1 MTNAMRAVQNARES
15 LEKSRET
22 DRDKES
28 IAHLEDAVSFL
39 AASIDPAG
47 ATAKERQKP
56 SADESDEG
64 DNSGDDEEGGEE
76 EDE

>member
-28 IAHLEDAVSFL
+28 IAHLEDAVGFL

-56 SADESDEG
+56 SPTQSEEG
-64 DNSGDDEEGGEE
+64 GNSGDDEEGGENKA
-76 EDE
+76 